1 MGAGLKALGSVR
13 TPSCF
18 NLAHPLQIKAEGTAW
33 LQASHLG
40 SWKLA
45 GDKLRNHTMAFSRS
59 LMAEGTHP
67 AADGISDEGVVRI
80 TCAWLA
86 SPEKAA

>member
-18 NLAHPLQIKAEGTAW
+18 KLAHPLQIKAEGSAW
-33 LQASHLG
+33 LQASDLG
-40 SWKLA
+40 SWQLA

-67 AADGISDEGVVRI
+67 AADRVSDEWFARI

-86 SPEKAA
+86 SPEEAA